1 MPSLRDGDARARP
14 PRPLVGAPCGP
25 LLVAEGALCFWRLL
39 PAGATLV
46 ALPAA
51 LPKDRMAVNTS
62 RSRERMGSV

>member
-39 PAGATLV
+39 SAGATLV
-46 ALPAA
+46 ALPRRAA
-51 LPKDRMAVNTS
+51 EGPHGGEHFALEGAH
-62 RSRERMGSV
+62 G